1 MFVVGDD
8 TAGECDAGKEELAGD
23 GLRLEQEA
31 ELHAGIHDDVV
42 SPLVHDLK
50 EDCSGQAGLSGR
62 RTWLIGRQRS
72 GIPASRH

>member
-1 MFVVGDD
+1 MQA
-8 TAGECDAGKEELAGD
+8 TARVAGNEELAGD

-31 ELHAGIHDDVV
+31 VLHAGIHDDVV

-62 RTWLIGRQRS
+62 
-72 GIPASRH
+72 